1 MEKTHVHNGH
11 AKSPD
16 FLPFDLKDA
25 RERLS
30 DFSDRATDF
39 IRNKPAAALL
49 GALCLG
55 FVLSRLVNR
64 R

>member
-1 MEKTHVHNGH
+1 MQKTHVSNGH
-11 AKSPD
+11 SKSLD
-16 FLPFDLKDA
+16 FLPFDLNDA

-30 DFSDRATDF
+30 DFNDRATEF
-39 IRNKPAAALL
+39 IRTKPAAALL

-55 FVLSRLVNR
+55 FMLSRLVNR

>member
-1 MEKTHVHNGH
+1 MEKAQAHNGRT
-11 AKSPD
+11 KSLN
-16 FLPFDLKDA
+16 FMPFDLNDA

-30 DFSDRATDF
+30 DLNDRTIEF
-39 IRNKPAAALL
+39 IRAKPAAALL

>member
-11 AKSPD
+11 SKSPN

-25 RERLS
+25 RQRLS
-30 DFSDRATDF
+30 NFNARAPDF

-55 FVLSRLVNR
+55 FMLSRLVNR